1 MAENKIS
8 CPRGDTRIITLTVK
22 DANGDALDLTSIS
35 TVYLSI
41 KAAKE
46 DSAYIVKKKEG
57 AVEGDPILGIVA
69 FEILPADLEEVA
81 VGEWWYDIELTFN
94 DGTKYTP
101 IIDRFEVLADIT
113 RLTYTITASTGA
125 NGAINPTGA
134 VSVESGADKVFTIT
148 PDAGYEVDTFLVD
161 DVDASGDLV
170 AQNGSWVY
178 THTAIADTTVAVA
191 WKASA

>member
-22 DANGDALDLTSIS
+22 DANGGALDLTSIS

-46 DSAYIVKKKEG
+46 DSVYIVKKKEG

-125 NGAINPTGA
+125 NGSINPTGA

-161 DVDASGDLV
+161 DVDASGDFV